1 LTRDMLEKEP
11 LGLPH
16 QAGRHTGANIAPT
29 ISAIVQ
35 TFGLEQKLG
44 WFVYDNAL
52 NNDTYVEALGSEF
65 EFDHFERRIRCIGH
79 VYQPCCS
86 ISAI

>member
-1 LTRDMLEKEP
+1 MLEKEP
-11 LGLPH
+11 LGLLH

-44 WFVYDNAL
+44 WFVCDNAL

-65 EFDHFERRIRCIGH
+65 EFDHLERRIGCIGH